1 MMSSRCVP
9 ATQQRCWEAAMTS
22 SSMVAERLVTG
33 DADVAVLEWWSVML
47 FLVTYCV
54 TYRMGVSEK
63 EEIGE
68 EHPRGGRWNTMLTL
82 PSVTSAVSARPVT
95 TIAHT
100 HAVERAIQVMR
111 SHLREPLALA
121 DLASAAY
128 LSPAHFNRV
137 FRRQI
142 GVPPGEYLTGLRL
155 QTARQLLLTTSLS
168 VTDICYEVG
177 YTSTGSF
184 TTRFTQLVGASPRHL
199 RQRAHEFTASPV
211 ERAVRFSTVPDS
223 YDIYIDSLR
232 ETPQARH
239 TAQGWVSAPAI
250 FQGII
255 YVALFTRPIPQG
267 SPVRCARLH
276 ASGYYRFTGIPDG
289 IYYLLAAAFPVATDL
304 RSHLL
309 PGEHMLVG
317 GGASPLIMRNG
328 YLSGDSDLVLRA
340 PRLTDPPLVMA
351 LPRL

>member
-1 MMSSRCVP
+1 
-9 ATQQRCWEAAMTS
+9 
-22 SSMVAERLVTG
+22 
-33 DADVAVLEWWSVML
+33 
-47 FLVTYCV
+47 
-54 TYRMGVSEK
+54 
-63 EEIGE
+63 
-68 EHPRGGRWNTMLTL
+68 MLTL
-82 PSVTSAVSARPVT
+82 PSVASEVSARHVT
-95 TIAHT
+95 ITAH
-100 HAVERAIQVMR
+100 ASAAERAIQVMR
-111 SHLREPLALA
+111 THLREPLALG

-168 VTDICYEVG
+168 VTDICFEVG

-199 RQRAHEFTASPV
+199 RQRAHEFAVSPIGRVAQFPTA
-211 ERAVRFSTVPDS
+211 PDS
-223 YDIYIDSLR
+223 HEMRYECLRDI
-232 ETPQARH
+232 PQARH
-239 TAQGWVSAPAI
+239 TAQGWVSAPAT
-250 FQGII
+250 FQGTI
-255 YVALFTRPIPQG
+255 YIALFTRPIPQG
-267 SPVRCARLH
+267 APVRCARLQ

-317 GGASPLIMRNG
+317 GGANPLIMRNG
-328 YLSGDSDLVLRA
+328 YLSGDPDLVLRA